1 MTATGAAE
9 VAEVAEGA
17 AVADVR
23 LVAGEDPEPV
33 IDLPVDVAQGPIEV
47 ALRAKRDAG
56 AKLLVPYLTGGL
68 GPWTE
73 HLRAIAD
80 AGADAI
86 EVGIPFSDPAMD
98 GPIIQEASERALRE
112 GTTPGSVLS
121 ALRGADAGVPLIVMT
136 YYNLAFHMGEAR
148 FAGELVEAGVGGIIL
163 PDVPLEEQGPWRVA
177 ADPAGI
183 ETILL
188 VGPITP
194 DPRLRAACRHSRGYV
209 YGVNL
214 MGVTGERADLGEAAE
229 ALARRLK
236 AATDLPVLMG
246 FGVSGPEQAEA
257 LAAVADGV
265 IVGTAIVRR
274 ILAGESPE
282 QVHRFVASLRA
293 ALDAA

>member
-1 MTATGAAE
+1 MSASSPADLE
-9 VAEVAEGA
+9 P
-17 AVADVR
+17 AVA
-23 LVAGEDPEPV
+23 
-33 IDLPVDVAQGPIEV
+33 LPTDVAPGPIEIG
-47 ALRAKRDAG
+47 LKAKRTAG
-56 AKLLVPYLTGGL
+56 RKLLVPYLTGGL

-98 GPIIQEASERALRE
+98 GPVIQEASERALRD
-112 GTTPGSVLS
+112 GTTPASVLS
-121 ALRGADAGVPLIVMT
+121 ALRSVDAGVPLVVMT
-136 YYNLAFHMGEAR
+136 YYNLAFHMGEER
-148 FAGELVEAGVGGIIL
+148 FAGELVDAGVGGIIL
-163 PDVPLEEQGPWRVA
+163 PDVPLEEQGPWRAA

-188 VGPITP
+188 AGPITP
-194 DPRLRAACRHSRGYV
+194 DARLRAACRYSRGYI

-214 MGVTGERADLGEAAE
+214 MGITGERVDLGEQAAV
-229 ALARRLK
+229 LARRLK

-246 FGVSGPEQAEA
+246 FGVARPSQAAE
-257 LAAVADGV
+257 LAEVADGV

-282 QVHRFVASLRA
+282 QVHGFVASLRA
-293 ALDAA
+293 ALDGA